1 MFKVGDIVT
10 PRETCIGNGY
20 YFKITEIELQP
31 FDDNLYKL
39 RRVEQQMS
47 PINGPIDYQLREI
60 SEVENSFW
68 KATELYL
75 KTDFKTEFINI
86 EGDDNMKN
94 ILDVY
99 KERTEKAIQEK
110 YNDLIKSIKESDEI
124 QEIMQDT
131 NRLIQETNPS
141 RKFPEVVLNVYTD
154 KTKEDIE
161 KAERERNLEVKA
173 LYDLIEEIEAYFAMT
188 SDFSER
194 MQILRSHNIID
205 KRGKLII

>member
-141 RKFPEVVLNVYTD
+141 RKFPELVLNVYTD